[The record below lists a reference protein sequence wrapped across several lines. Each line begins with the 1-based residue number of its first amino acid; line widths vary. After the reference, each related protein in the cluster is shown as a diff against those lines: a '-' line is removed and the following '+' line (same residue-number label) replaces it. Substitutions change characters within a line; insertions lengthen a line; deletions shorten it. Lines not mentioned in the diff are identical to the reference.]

1 MRYEDYGG
9 DVGSTFDPKIAAK
22 WQVSESLSLR
32 GSAQTSFRGPT
43 LNQLGGQGTTLQ
55 FVAATG
61 AFKAVDTFGNPDL
74 NPESAFSYNAGALFE
89 RGGFRGSVDFY
100 SIDFSDPI
108 IVESQDDI
116 VANFVQS
123 QLFFQDPSNPSVGT
137 ITRIVTNIVNGPD
150 VETSGLDLRAEY
162 DLQTSLLNGQLSFGA
177 DATYILTYD
186 VGVYEIDGV
195 SIVGGDFL
203 DQFNRSNPFR
213 SLPQWKGNLFANYA
227 IGDHNLRAVVRHID
241 SYDDE
246 RGTPD
251 LSGAF
256 QASMPAE
263 IDSQTTLDFYYNVEL
278 PWRTSLSMSVVNVT
292 DEDPPSA
299 FFDTNYDPYTH
310 NPFGRTFKVSVTK
323 AF

>member
-1 MRYEDYGG
+1 M
-9 DVGSTFDPKIAAK
+9 
-22 WQVSESLSLR
+22 
-32 GSAQTSFRGPT
+32 
-43 LNQLGGQGTTLQ
+43 
-55 FVAATG
+55 
-61 AFKAVDTFGNPDL
+61 
-74 NPESAFSYNAGALFE
+74 FE

-116 VANFVQS
+116 VANLIEN

-150 VETSGLDLRAEY
+150 VETSGIDLRGEY
-162 DLQTSLLNGQLSFGA
+162 EIQSPVLGGDLSFGA

-186 VGVYEIDGV
+186 VGDYEIDGV
-195 SIVGGDFL
+195 VIAGGDFL

-213 SLPQWKGNLFANYA
+213 SLPQWKGNFFANYA
-227 IGDHNLRAVVRHID
+227 NAGHNLRAVVRHID

-256 QASMPAE
+256 QPSVPAE
-263 IDSQTTLDFYYNVEL
+263 IESQTTLDLYYNVEL
-278 PWRTSLSMSVVNVT
+278 PWQTDVSLSLVNVT

-299 FFDTNYDPYTH
+299 FFDTNYDPYIH
-310 NPFGRTFKVSVTK
+310 NPLGRTVKVSVTK